1 MSSNRRFPRRWRLQA
16 AMLGGA
22 LLGLLTGAASG
33 EPAALALGHTL
44 ASGAWVGGALGF
56 IGGALTGLVAGDS

>member
-1 MSSNRRFPRRWRLQA
+1 
-16 AMLGGA
+16 MLGGA